1 MTLFQ
6 ERPIR
11 PMLAR
16 TGDAF
21 DSADYLFE
29 PKWDGLRAILF
40 RDRDKIELQNRNL
53 RDVTGS
59 YPEIQE
65 TRQQIKSKRAIIDGE
80 IVVLSEKGTPD
91 FGRLQS
97 RFGLNDPGR
106 VDIVRAT
113 NPATYV
119 AFDLL
124 HIDGKDVT
132 EIPVEERKRR
142 LLDIVTEGPHLV
154 YSEHVQ
160 ETGVKYY
167 GKALKLGFEGII
179 AKERSSHYLPGTRSS
194 LWIKIK
200 GSRTMDCIVVGF
212 TTGEGARASTFGSLV
227 MASYNKD
234 NHLVHVGNVGG
245 GFNQSALE
253 TIKRRLDR
261 LARKTPVLEGTIEAP
276 TPVKWVTPSL
286 VCEVRYANITTDKK
300 LRFPRFTRL
309 RTDLRPEDCRL
320 EEDILSA

>member
-16 TGDAF
+16 TGEAF
-21 DSADYLFE
+21 DSTDYLFE

-40 RDRDKIELQNRNL
+40 RDRNRLELQNRNL

-59 YPEIQE
+59 YPEIQD
-65 TRQQIKSKRAIIDGE
+65 TRQQIKAKQVIIDGE

-97 RFGLNDPGR
+97 RFGLNDRGR

-132 EIPVEERKRR
+132 SIPVEERKRE

-167 GKALKLGFEGII
+167 SKALKLGFEGII
-179 AKERSSHYLPGTRSS
+179 AKERNSHYLPGTRSS

-200 GSRTMDCIVVGF
+200 GSRTLDSIIVGF
-212 TTGEGARASTFGSLV
+212 TIGEGARASTFGSLV
-227 MASYNKD
+227 MAAYDKND
-234 NHLVHVGNVGG
+234 QLVHVGNVGG

-253 TIKRRLDR
+253 TIKHRLDR
-261 LARKTPVLEGTIEAP
+261 LVRKVPVLEGPIEAP
-276 TPVKWVTPSL
+276 SPITWVKPSL
-286 VCEVRYANITTDKK
+286 VCELRYANITSDKK
-300 LRFPRFTRL
+300 LRFPRFLRL
-309 RTDLRPEDCRL
+309 RTDMKPEDCRL
-320 EEDILSA
+320 EEGILST